1 MISCFPDPYPD
12 ELLYSLCA
20 RYAQRVRFP
29 SEKAVIKELFGQ
41 EAAVAIVDL
50 PSNLGQLVSS
60 LPNNQLYTV
69 ESLINKHTL
78 FPFFAPFFDPTQ
90 AQQIMADMEATKGPT
105 IHTRSGIMASK
116 VQPPTRLKFCP
127 LCAEHDK
134 KEFGEY
140 YWHRLHQIPGVE
152 VCFEHN
158 VRLVN
163 SRVRIQ
169 NPQLR
174 YRFISAEEGIRLP
187 KSDAYKLK
195 AVHHEIFL
203 KIAQDAA
210 WLLSHLTSSPGLE
223 VLLKRYRQLLAEQD
237 LATYNG
243 RIRVT
248 KLLND
253 FCQAYPIDLLTALQC
268 QVDTESEHNWLFRLV
283 RSPKGSQHPIR
294 HLLLIQLLGHTAETF
309 LRLPNQFLPFGHGP
323 WPCLN
328 KVAPHF
334 SESVIQDHE
343 LAYSKEHGKP
353 IGTFHCSC
361 GFVYSRT
368 GPDRSEEDK
377 LKITKIRTFGNIW
390 DASLR
395 NLWENPAISLRMI
408 AKTLGVDPQTIKLH
422 ANRLELPFPR
432 EGERTT
438 RRGKRTFA
446 DSSENKNIISL
457 QNREHYRSS
466 WLSVQRKF
474 PELGRTAL
482 RKGYQKIYTWLR
494 RHDGQWLEVNM
505 PPKKQNLL
513 PPQRVD
519 WKQRDTFLVKEVIR
533 SAERLYNAQGRPK
546 RVTVTAIA
554 KEIGKLALIQRH
566 LDKLPNTADALESL
580 VETREIYTK
589 RKILW
594 VTERY
599 QREMVC
605 PPKWKL
611 IREAGIREDLA
622 LNPAIQD
629 LINRQ
634 MEFLNNILLHS
645 SEMQNADLI
654 SS

>member
-20 RYAQRVRFP
+20 RYAERVRFP
-29 SEKAVIKELFGQ
+29 SEKAVIHELFGE

-50 PSNLGQLVSS
+50 PSNLGRLVSS
-60 LPNNQLYTV
+60 LPKDQLYTI
-69 ESLINKHTL
+69 ESLVNKHTL
-78 FPFFAPFFDPTQ
+78 FPFFAPFLDPTQ
-90 AQQIMADMEATKGPT
+90 AQQVMADMEATKGPT
-105 IHTRSGIMASK
+105 IHSRSGIMASK
-116 VQPPTRLKFCP
+116 VQPPTRFKFCP

-174 YRFISAEEGIRLP
+174 YRFVSAEEGIRLS
-187 KSDAYKLK
+187 KSDACKLK
-195 AVHHEIFL
+195 TVHHEIFI

-210 WLLSHLTSSPGLE
+210 WLLNHPTSPPGLR

-253 FCQAYPIDLLTALQC
+253 FCQAYPIDLLSALQC

-283 RSPKGSQHPIR
+283 RSPKGSQYPIR
-294 HLLLIQLLGHTAETF
+294 HLLLIHFLGHTAETF
-309 LRLPNQFLPFGHGP
+309 LQLPNQFLPFGYGP

-328 KVAPHF
+328 QAAPHF
-334 SESVIQDHE
+334 SESIIQDCE
-343 LAYSKEHGKP
+343 LSHSKEHGKP

-377 LKITKIRTFGNIW
+377 FKITKIRTFGNIW

-395 NLWENPAISLRMI
+395 SLWGNSTISLRKI
-408 AKTLGVDPQTIKLH
+408 AKTLGVDPQTVKLH

-432 EGERTT
+432 K
-438 RRGKRTFA
+438 GKRTTGKGKRILA
-446 DSSENKNIISL
+446 DSSNNKKLLSL
-457 QNREHYRSS
+457 NNCEYYRSS
-466 WLSVQRKF
+466 WLSAQRKF

-482 RKGYQKIYTWLR
+482 RKRYQKIYTWLR
-494 RHDGQWLEVNM
+494 RHDSQWLEVNL

-519 WKQRDTFLVKEVIR
+519 WKQRDTLLVKKVTKA
-533 SAERLYNAQGRPK
+533 AERLYNAQGRPK
-546 RVTVTAIA
+546 RVTATAIA
-554 KEIGKLALIQRH
+554 KEIGELALIQRH
-566 LDKLPNTADALESL
+566 LDKLPNTADTFKGL
-580 VETREIYTK
+580 VETREAYTE

-594 VTERY
+594 VSERY
-599 QREMVC
+599 QQEMVC
-605 PPKWKL
+605 PSKWKL
-611 IREAGIREDLA
+611 IREAGIREDLVSQPKIQVIIQQQ
-622 LNPAIQD
+622 LELLEKIVSNPSQLQNID
-629 LINRQ
+629 LI
-634 MEFLNNILLHS
+634 
-645 SEMQNADLI
+645 
-654 SS
+654 